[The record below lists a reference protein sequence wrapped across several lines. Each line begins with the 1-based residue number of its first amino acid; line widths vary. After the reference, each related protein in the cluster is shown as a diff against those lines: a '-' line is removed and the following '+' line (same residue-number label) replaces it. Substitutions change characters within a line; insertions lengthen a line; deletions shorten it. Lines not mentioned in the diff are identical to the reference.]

1 MEVMVASVKR
11 SSLFRSLG
19 PRYVA
24 LWIGQS
30 ASAFGTGVAV
40 LAVIQL
46 IRRIQLDT
54 GPNTLDFAI
63 TYALETA
70 PVFLLGLLGGVL
82 LDRWA
87 LRSVLIATNL
97 IRACAFFYLAGAID
111 NFGIG
116 TVFVIAFLLGSM
128 TTMFDGAL
136 YSIIPSV
143 VRKERLA
150 DANSLVSVSIQVN
163 DSVGPFVAGL
173 LFTAFGTPAVGLFVT
188 GFMYAIGAFIMRWVG
203 PVTVKRDPNYEAQS
217 FLTEAANGIRYLWSE
232 DRLRITVI
240 AAGAANFVVGFIDG
254 TLAVLVED
262 LIGAPTPTAVGI
274 LIGVMGVGGVVGAL
288 AAPSLTRRFGLGR
301 TMILGLMIMGF
312 GLLAVMFTSYGLL
325 AIALQVGWTIGV
337 SVVNVPLA
345 TIRQHYSSE
354 SMIGRVIT
362 ASRAIGWGTLP
373 IGALLGGW
381 LGNTPE
387 TYPWVAR
394 AFPLLLLATAA
405 WLMTTVLWSDT
416 FGPGARPEIRDQS
429 NSGS

>member
-1 MEVMVASVKR
+1 M
-11 SSLFRSLG
+11 
-19 PRYVA
+19 
-24 LWIGQS
+24 
-30 ASAFGTGVAV
+30 AV
-40 LAVIQL
+40 LAIIQL
-46 IRRIQLDT
+46 IRRIQDAA
-54 GPNTLDFAI
+54 GEQNTLDFSI

-87 LRSVLIATNL
+87 LRSVLVATNL

-111 NFGIG
+111 NFGMG
-116 TVFVIAFLLGSM
+116 TVFVFAFLLGSM

-136 YSIIPSV
+136 YSIIPSI
-143 VRKERLA
+143 VRKDRLP

-163 DSVGPFVAGL
+163 DSVGPFFAGIL
-173 LFTAFGTPAVGLFVT
+173 LTAFGTPAVGLFVT
-188 GFMYAIGAFIMRWVG
+188 GFMYVLGAIALRWVG
-203 PVTVKRDPNYEAQS
+203 PVYRKRDPNEEQQS
-217 FLTEAANGIRYLWSE
+217 FFTEAANGVRYLWSE

-254 TLAVLVED
+254 TLAVFVED
-262 LIGAPTPTAVGI
+262 LIGAPTPTAVGL

-288 AAPSLTRRFGLGR
+288 VAPSIARKLGLGR
-301 TMILGLMIMGF
+301 TLILGLAIMGF
-312 GLLAVMFTSYGLL
+312 GLLAAMFTPYGIL
-325 AIALQVGWTIGV
+325 AIALQVGWTSGV
-337 SVVNVPLA
+337 SITNIPLA

-373 IGALLGGW
+373 LGALLGGW

-394 AFPLLLLATAA
+394 AFPLLLIATAL
-405 WLMTTVLWSDT
+405 WLMTTILWSDT
-416 FGPGARPEIRDQS
+416 FGPGLDSADAQQA
-429 NSGS
+429 